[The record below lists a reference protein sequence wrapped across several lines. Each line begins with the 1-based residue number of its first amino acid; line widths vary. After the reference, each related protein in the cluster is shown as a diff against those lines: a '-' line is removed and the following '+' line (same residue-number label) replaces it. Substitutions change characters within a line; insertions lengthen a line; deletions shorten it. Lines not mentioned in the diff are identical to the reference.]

1 MRKTIKRILAG
12 TLLSVLVT
20 ISGLLTIILFP
31 EPLFANKLEHGQFN
45 VYSNDKID
53 HDIKQVLDKAVS
65 LVKDSELYD
74 KTYNFDI
81 FLSYNSSFN
90 KLDDRILGFGPSAR
104 ATDNNITIKV
114 AVDLKTNLF
123 FPTFYQK
130 CEGNLSYLLAHEMI
144 HCLQDNKYGK
154 LKFNPFRHP
163 ELWKLEGYPEYV
175 SRRAKLLSS
184 DYSLVNEIERY
195 IELESKLTDIWITI
209 EEGGCKAPKYYYKSR
224 LMTEY
229 LMDIKHFSYDSIL
242 ADTISEDR
250 IYAEMIRWKDST
262 KRTNKSE

>member
-1 MRKTIKRILAG
+1 MKKTIKRILAG
-12 TLLSVLVT
+12 ALVSVLVT
-20 ISGLLTIILFP
+20 VSGLVTIILFP

-53 HDIKQVLDKAVS
+53 HNIKQILDNAVS

-114 AVDLKTNLF
+114 AVDIEKNLF

-175 SRRAKLLSS
+175 SRRTKLLSS

-195 IELESKLTDIWITI
+195 IDLESKSTDIWIAI
-209 EEGGCKAPKYYYKSR
+209 EESGCKAPKYYYKSR

-229 LMDIKHFSYDSIL
+229 LMDIKHFSYDKIL
-242 ADTISEDR
+242 SDTISEHS
-250 IYAEMIRWKDST
+250 IYEEMINWKDST
-262 KRTNKSE
+262 KGIKN